1 MERNA
6 YLQLCKEASLL
17 PYGLNYIRENV
28 PEALT
33 VTYKGIKYYPYTF
46 YFLFKNGIPEDRAV
60 LHDLK
65 ANSHLC
71 VPLSEVKGA
80 EE

>member
-1 MERNA
+1 MERNIF
-6 YLQLCKEASLL
+6 LKLCKEISLL

-28 PEALT
+28 PEELT
-33 VTYKGIKYYPYTF
+33 VTYKGSRYYPYTF
-46 YFLFKNGIPEDRAV
+46 YFLFKSGIATDMAV